1 MNYKKIYNQ
10 IIKKAKSE
18 NRCKND
24 GTYYELHHIKP
35 KCLGGKDNKQNLVLL
50 TAKEHF
56 LCHKLLVNINP
67 KEKSLIFALWMMS
80 NGSNIFRKKYLNISS
95 REYEYSRNL
104 YSESRKGFT
113 YSEES
118 KNKMSES
125 QKNKIGNKNSFYG
138 RKHSEEAKKKMS
150 ERAKNRVVSEET
162 KNKMSAVR
170 KGKKHSEQAKIN
182 MSNAMKGIKKTQSHI
197 DKMRKNKLGKKHS
210 EESKIKISEKLKG
223 IIRPIFT
230 EEHRKKI
237 SESLKKYHKKH
248 IIKDSH

>member
-10 IIKKAKSE
+10 IVKKAKSE
-18 NRCKND
+18 NRCKNN

-56 LCHKLLVNINP
+56 LCHKLLVKINP

-80 NGSNIFRKKYLNISS
+80 NGSNILRNKYLNISS

-113 YSEES
+113 YSDES

-125 QKNKIGNKNSFYG
+125 QKDKIGDKNSFYG
-138 RKHSEEAKKKMS
+138 RKHSEESKKKMS
-150 ERAKNRVVSEET
+150 ERAKKRIVSEET
-162 KNKMSAVR
+162 KKKMSEVR
-170 KGKKHSEQAKIN
+170 TGKKRTEEQKKKFSI
-182 MSNAMKGIKKTQSHI
+182 AMKGIKKRRAICEYCNNLISVNNIVKHQNVC
-197 DKMRKNKLGKKHS
+197 KNKFV
-210 EESKIKISEKLKG
+210 I
-223 IIRPIFT
+223 T
-230 EEHRKKI
+230 E
-237 SESLKKYHKKH
+237 
-248 IIKDSH
+248 

>member
-10 IIKKAKSE
+10 IVKRAKSE
-18 NRCKND
+18 NRCKNN

-35 KCLGGKDNKQNLVLL
+35 KCLGGKNNKQNLVLL

-80 NGSNIFRKKYLNISS
+80 NGSNILRNKYLNISS

-113 YSEES
+113 YSDES
-118 KNKMSES
+118 KKKMSES
-125 QKNKIGNKNSFYG
+125 QKNKIGYKNSFYG
-138 RKHSEEAKKKMS
+138 GKHSEETKKKMS
-150 ERAKNRVVSEET
+150 ERDKNRIVSEET
-162 KNKMSAVR
+162 KKKMSVVR

-182 MSNAMKGIKKTQSHI
+182 MSNAMKGVKKTQSQI
-197 DKMRKNKLGKKHS
+197 DKIKNSRLGKKNS
-210 EESKIKISEKLKG
+210 EESKLKVSEKLKG
-223 IIRPIFT
+223 IVRPIFT

-237 SESLKKYHKKH
+237 SESLKKYHKKNN
-248 IIKDSH
+248 IGDSH